1 MTEPG
6 LPLVAIFGPTAVGKT
21 EVAVAL
27 AELLSRQ
34 GLRCTAISA
43 DAYQLYRGLEIL
55 SGAPGHK
62 ERARLPH
69 LLVGSHGVAE
79 EMSAG
84 RYAGEAHAAVDA
96 VIAAGEMPIV
106 VGGAGLYLQ
115 AALTELQMRPPLTE
129 EQESAALER
138 YGERETAELHH
149 LLTRAD
155 LTAAGALDPGDRY
168 RIIRALALRDAGL
181 EPSPG
186 DSFWEAS
193 LRRPTLMIGL
203 ARDREELHA
212 RIDARVEKMVAQ
224 DAAGEIAR
232 AADASST
239 ARKIIGFEEVPE
251 GRIEEMKQRTRRYAK
266 RQLTWM
272 RRIPGLETINLT
284 STGPR
289 EAAQLIAR
297 SRTAAAE

>member
-1 MTEPG
+1 MTAPT
-6 LPLVAIFGPTAVGKT
+6 LPIVAIFGPTAVGKT

-27 AELLSRQ
+27 AETLSSQ
-34 GLRCTAISA
+34 GLRCTAVSA
-43 DAYQLYRGLEIL
+43 DAYQLYRGLEVL
-55 SGAPGHK
+55 SGAPGEE
-62 ERARLPH
+62 ERALLPH
-69 LLVGSHGVAE
+69 LLVGSHDVSE

-84 RYAGEAHAAVDA
+84 RYASEAHSAIDA
-96 VIAAGEMPIV
+96 VLAAGEMPIV
-106 VGGAGLYLQ
+106 VGGAGFYLQ

-138 YGERETAELHH
+138 YGDRDSGELHR
-149 LLTRAD
+149 LLAD
-155 LTAAGALDPGDRY
+155 ADPVAAAAIDPGDRY
-168 RIIRALALRDAGL
+168 RIVRALALRDAGL

-203 ARDREELHA
+203 ERDREELYA
-212 RIDARVEKMVAQ
+212 RIDARVEEMVARN
-224 DAAGEIAR
+224 AAEEIAR
-232 AADASST
+232 AAHASAT
-239 ARKIIGFEEVPE
+239 ARKIIGFEEIPG
-251 GRIEEMKQRTRRYAK
+251 GRIEEMKRRTRRYAK

-297 SRTAAAE
+297 SRTAVAE